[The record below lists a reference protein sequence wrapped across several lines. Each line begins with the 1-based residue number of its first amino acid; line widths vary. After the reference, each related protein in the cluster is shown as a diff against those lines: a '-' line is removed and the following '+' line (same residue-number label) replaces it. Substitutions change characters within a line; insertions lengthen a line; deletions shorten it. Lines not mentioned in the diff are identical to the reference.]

1 MKALKYCWSVCV
13 VLLISTNLVSAEEVV
28 FDDQIVIGSSCV
40 GLDCSPGEV
49 FEFDLIRLK
58 ENNLRQMF
66 EDTSSSAEFP
76 TNDWQIK
83 INDSENG
90 GESYF
95 AILDCGPDYV
105 SGTIEGVGPTCGD
118 HRYEVDPLSPDPLN
132 PDLILTVP
140 RAGNSVFKIEA
151 GAPED
156 AFVIAADGTI
166 LVEGQPIGGGPD
178 LGDALARIADLELMV
193 ADLAEQVAMLG
204 KKPKKPKKDKN

>member
-13 VLLISTNLVSAEEVV
+13 VLLISTNLVSADEVIW
-28 FDDQIVIGSSCV
+28 DDLIANMSLCV
-40 GLDCSPGEV
+40 GQDCFNGEE
-49 FEFDLIRLK
+49 FEFDSIRLK

-105 SGTIEGVGPTCGD
+105 SPTDGVGPMCGD
-118 HRYEVDPLSPDPLN
+118 HRYEVDPASADPLD
-132 PDLILTVP
+132 PDFIITVP
-140 RAGNSVFKIEA
+140 RAGSSVFKIEA

-204 KKPKKPKKDKN
+204 KKPKKPKK